1 MWRLCILEVKFLT
14 MKYIIILVIGLISIT
29 CNAQSNNVSKV
40 VDVTTF
46 KKKIT
51 NKNIQLIDVRTPEEY
66 SEGHI
71 QGAILIDFFSEDF
84 KKTLNKLNKKRPV
97 YVYCK
102 SGGRSGKTS
111 EMLADMGFTE
121 IVDLEGGF
129 LAWKKN
135 KI

>member
-1 MWRLCILEVKFLT
+1 MGRLCILEVKFLT
-14 MKYIIILVIGLISIT
+14 MKYIIILVIGLMSIT
-29 CNAQSNNVSKV
+29 CKAQSNNVSKV

-46 KKKIT
+46 KKEIT

-84 KKTLNKLNKKRPV
+84 KTNLNKLDKKRPV

-111 EMLADMGFTE
+111 EVLADMGFTK

-129 LAWKKN
+129 LAWSKE
-135 KI
+135 

>member
-1 MWRLCILEVKFLT
+1 MGRLCILEVKFLT
-14 MKYIIILVIGLISIT
+14 MKYIIILVIGLMSIT
-29 CNAQSNNVSKV
+29 CKAQSNNVSKV

-46 KKKIT
+46 KKEIT

-84 KKTLNKLNKKRPV
+84 KTNLNKLDKKRPV

-111 EMLADMGFTE
+111 EVLADMGFTK

-129 LAWKKN
+129 
-135 KI
+135 